1 MWLIIAGVLLV
12 GMWLVLGLHA
22 LLRARGVKK
31 SATDH
36 GEKIYLYSKAVRL
49 WHWSNA
55 LLFVLLLASGL
66 INHFALVG
74 ATAVKSLVAVH
85 EVCGFLLLA
94 CWLGFVLINAV
105 GGNGHHYRIRR
116 QGWLERAAKQ
126 TRFYLF
132 GIMQGKNIL
141 SRQQPSLNL
150 TPFTAGCLCW
160 CHVWIAAVVTI
171 DGAAVS
177 LSASRGRCV
186 SGVRYWL
193 LRHILL
199 WHL

>member
-1 MWLIIAGVLLV
+1 MNPSQHAEQFQSQLANYVPQFTPEFWPVWLIIAGVLLV

-74 ATAVKSLVAVH
+74 ATAVKV
-85 EVCGFLLLA
+85 
-94 CWLGFVLINAV
+94 WLRCMKFADFCYW
-105 GGNGHHYRIRR
+105 HA
-116 QGWLERAAKQ
+116 GWLCSDQCRW
-126 TRFYLF
+126 
-132 GIMQGKNIL
+132 G
-141 SRQQPSLNL
+141 
-150 TPFTAGCLCW
+150 
-160 CHVWIAAVVTI
+160 
-171 DGAAVS
+171 
-177 LSASRGRCV
+177 
-186 SGVRYWL
+186 
-193 LRHILL
+193 
-199 WHL
+199 

>member
-1 MWLIIAGVLLV
+1 MNPSQHAEQFQSQLANYVPQFTPEFWPVWLIIAGLLLV

-105 GGNGHHYRIRR
+105 GVMVTTIAFVVRVGWSER
-116 QGWLERAAKQ
+116 QNKRDFICLALCR
-126 TRFYLF
+126 
-132 GIMQGKNIL
+132 GKNIL
-141 SRQQPSLNL
+141 SRQQHSLNL
-150 TPFTAGCLCW
+150 IPYSRSPML
-160 CHVWIAAVVTI
+160 
-171 DGAAVS
+171 VS
-177 LSASRGRCV
+177 CMDCCRC
-186 SGVRYWL
+186 YY
-193 LRHILL
+193 
-199 WHL
+199 

>member
-1 MWLIIAGVLLV
+1 MWLIIAGLLLV

-74 ATAVKSLVAVH
+74 ATAVKVWLRCMKFADFVT
-85 EVCGFLLLA
+85 GMLA
-94 CWLGFVLINAV
+94 RLCSDQCRW
-105 GGNGHHYRIRR
+105 GNGHHYRIRR

-150 TPFTAGCLCW
+150 IPYSRLPILVSCLDC
-160 CHVWIAAVVTI
+160 C
-171 DGAAVS
+171 
-177 LSASRGRCV
+177 RC
-186 SGVRYWL
+186 YY
-193 LRHILL
+193 
-199 WHL
+199 